1 MGIAIPLF
9 ILGALGAGNLIIA
22 RKPSAKE
29 LLAKVAPYQGWLGA
43 GMAFWGL
50 YNVIFFT
57 ILGISYLGTN
67 PVGYIVGSA
76 VSVMMFA
83 LGMLFGVGTL
93 KTFVKQPQAVA
104 KMDQVVAKLAPY
116 QGTLGII
123 GMVTAVAYI
132 VVGFL
137 GL

>member
-9 ILGALGAGNLIIA
+9 ILGALGASNLIIA

-43 GMAFWGL
+43 GMAVYGIYSIVFW
-50 YNVIFFT
+50 V
-57 ILGISYLGTN
+57 ILGIGYLTTN
-67 PVGYIVGSA
+67 SVGYIVGSA

-104 KMDQVVAKLAPY
+104 KMDQVVTKLAPY

-123 GMVTAVAYI
+123 GMITAIAFI
-132 VVGFL
+132 AVGFL

>member
-29 LLAKVAPYQGWLGA
+29 LLGKVAPYQGWLGA
-43 GMAFWGL
+43 GMAIYGIYNIVFW
-50 YNVIFFT
+50 V
-57 ILGISYLGTN
+57 ILGIGYLTTN

-123 GMVTAVAYI
+123 GMITAVAFI
-132 VVGFL
+132 AIGFL

>member
-9 ILGALGAGNLIIA
+9 ILGALGASNLIIA

-50 YNVIFFT
+50 YNIIFFV
-57 ILGISYLGTN
+57 IIGISLLTTH
-67 PVGYIVGSA
+67 PVHYIVGSV
-76 VSVMMFA
+76 VSVLMFA
-83 LGMLFGVGTL
+83 LGLLFGVGTV

-123 GMVTAVAYI
+123 GMAAAVAYI
-132 VVGFL
+132 LVSFL
-137 GL
+137 L

>member
-29 LLAKVAPYQGWLGA
+29 LLGKIAPYQGWLGA

-57 ILGISYLGTN
+57 ILGISYLSVAPIN
-67 PVGYIVGSA
+67 YIVGSV

-83 LGMLFGVGTL
+83 LGLLFGVGTL
-93 KTFVKQPQAVA
+93 KSFVKQPQAVE
-104 KMDQVVAKLAPY
+104 KMDQLVAKLAPY
-116 QGTLGII
+116 QGTLGLI
-123 GMVTAVAYI
+123 GMAAAVAYI

>member
-9 ILGALGAGNLIIA
+9 ILGALGASNLIIA

-43 GMAFWGL
+43 GMAVYGIYNIVFW
-50 YNVIFFT
+50 V
-57 ILGISYLGTN
+57 ILGMGYLTTN

-104 KMDQVVAKLAPY
+104 KMDQVVTKLAPY

-123 GMVTAVAYI
+123 GMITAVAFI
-132 VVGFL
+132 AVGFL

>member
-9 ILGALGAGNLIIA
+9 ILGALGASNLIIA

-43 GMAFWGL
+43 GMAVYGIYNIVFW
-50 YNVIFFT
+50 V
-57 ILGISYLGTN
+57 ILGIGYLTTN

-104 KMDQVVAKLAPY
+104 KMDQVVTKLAPY

-123 GMVTAVAYI
+123 GMITAIAFI
-132 VVGFL
+132 AVGFL

>member
-1 MGIAIPLF
+1 MGIAITLF
-9 ILGALGAGNLIIA
+9 ILGALGASNLIIA

-50 YNVIFFT
+50 YNIIFFVA
-57 ILGISYLGTN
+57 LGIGLLATH
-67 PVGYIVGSA
+67 PIHYIVGSV
-76 VSVMMFA
+76 VSVLMFV
-83 LGMLFGVGTL
+83 LGLLFGVGTV

-104 KMDQVVAKLAPY
+104 KMDQLVAKLAPY

-123 GMVTAVAYI
+123 GMAAAVAYI
-132 VVGFL
+132 VIGFVL
-137 GL
+137 